1 MRKLKFLI
9 CLLVT
14 VLALSACS
22 GVKLPVYDVSG
33 WVNALTA
40 MDYEAMWNQADPAV
54 TIDKDGFIEKHEAIF
69 KGLGVKEITVDNV
82 AGPDENGRFTYTATY
97 KTQDYGDFTNAYS
110 LQMVDSNKGC
120 FVFWNYSLI
129 FPEMEPGASVRIR
142 TQKATRGEI
151 FAADG
156 TLLAR
161 NTYADTIYLDVTK
174 MKDVMQVAKVVCPL
188 TDMTPTDLADI
199 IRKAA
204 KSNQAITKLDAFAPE
219 VLTPEEKQSVLAV
232 PGLGIDDKMY
242 TPIRDYPLKESAAH
256 IVGYTGFMNK
266 EDLPEGYD
274 DSDRVGVAGL
284 EAAFETQLRG
294 KNGKIIYIEDKWGK
308 NIRTLW
314 EDPMEQ
320 GQDLRLT
327 IKPNLQQRAYQA
339 LASNLNLEEGQSGAA
354 IVINADT
361 GDVEALTSFP
371 SYDDNVFTFSLTDET
386 FNYLFKNK
394 YKPLLSLATQEWY
407 PPGSVIKPFSAT
419 AALEAGVITPDSEF
433 DGVIVDNKW
442 QPEDKNV
449 SVTRINDKAGSPLK
463 LANALK
469 SSDNIFFAWAAL
481 NLGAE
486 KLMDYYERIGF
497 NMEVPFDLPV
507 KTSSDLNT
515 GSMMTDRMLA
525 DMGYGQGELV
535 ISPLQ
540 MAAMYTAFANKT
552 GNIMQPVLV
561 KKICRTEGTEY
572 VTLSQKDPTVWIQNA
587 VSQQSLTTLAPM
599 LQEVIDR
606 GTGYPVRHQTTE
618 LHQGNEL
625 PIPMAGKTG
634 TAEIG
639 NDKAREISWF
649 ACYWLEGYYNRL
661 VLVMVDVATE
671 KGPVKFAIANELL
684 VP

>member
-9 CLLVT
+9 CLLVS

-22 GVKLPVYDVSG
+22 GVKLPVYDLSG
-33 WVNALTA
+33 WVNALVA
-40 MDYEAMWNQADPAV
+40 MDYEAMWDQVDPAV
-54 TIDKDGFIEKHEAIF
+54 TIDKDGFIKKYDDIF

-82 AGPDENGRFTYTATY
+82 TGPDENGRFTYTATY

-129 FPEMEPGASVRIR
+129 FPEMESGASVRIR

-161 NTYADTIYLDVTK
+161 NTYADTLYVDVTK
-174 MKDVMQVAKVVCPL
+174 MKDIMQVANVACRL
-188 TDMTPTDLADI
+188 TGMAPPELAEI
-199 IRKAA
+199 IRKAV
-204 KSNQAITKLDAFAPE
+204 KSKQTITKLDAFAPG
-219 VLTPEEKQSVLAV
+219 VLTEEEKQSVLAV

-242 TPIRDYPLKESAAH
+242 TPIRDYPLKDSTAH
-256 IVGYTGFMNK
+256 IVGYTGYLNE
-266 EDLPEGYD
+266 EDLPEGYEA
-274 DSDRVGVAGL
+274 SDRVGVAGL

-361 GDVEALTSFP
+361 GDVEAMTSFP

-394 YKPLLSLATQEWY
+394 YQPLLSLATQGRY

-419 AALEAGVITPDSEF
+419 AALEASVITPESEF

-442 QPEDKNV
+442 QPEDKVV
-449 SVTRINDKAGSPLK
+449 SVTRINANAGSPLK

-469 SSDNIFFAWAAL
+469 SSDNIYFAWAAL
-481 NLGAE
+481 NLGAD
-486 KLMDYYERIGF
+486 KLKEYYERIGF
-497 NMEVPFDLPV
+497 NQEVAFDLPV
-507 KTSSDLNT
+507 KKSSDMNT
-515 GSMMTDRMLA
+515 GSMMTDQMLA
-525 DMGYGQGELV
+525 DMGYGQGELQV
-535 ISPLQ
+535 TPLQ
-540 MAAMYTAFANKT
+540 MAAMYTAFANQT
-552 GNIMQPVLV
+552 GNIMQPILV
-561 KKICRTEGTEY
+561 KKICRTEATEY
-572 VTLSQKDPTVWIQNA
+572 VTLSQKDPAVWIQNA
-587 VSQQSLTTLAPM
+587 VSQSSLDILTPM
-599 LQEVIDR
+599 MKTVIDS
-606 GTGYPVRHQTTE
+606 GTGYAVRHQTTE

-625 PIPMAGKTG
+625 PFAMAGKTG
-634 TAEIG
+634 TAEI
-639 NDKAREISWF
+639 DKTREISWF
-649 ACYWLEGYYNRL
+649 ACFWLEGYYNRL

-684 VP
+684 AP